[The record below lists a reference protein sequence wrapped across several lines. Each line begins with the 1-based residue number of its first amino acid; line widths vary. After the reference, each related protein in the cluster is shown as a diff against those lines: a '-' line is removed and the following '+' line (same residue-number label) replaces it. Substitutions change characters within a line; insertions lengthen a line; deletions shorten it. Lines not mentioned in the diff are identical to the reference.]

1 MKPETMMIDDVKY
14 IREDSIKPQIQS
26 TQDHPYQ
33 LNKNY
38 FIRTV
43 TMAHAGKLVAVTDK
57 ELVLETVVWVADSGR
72 FMSALRSGNFSEV
85 EPFPEGEQVIVG
97 RGAIIDAVVIK
108 SFECKQK

>member
-26 TQDHPYQ
+26 VQDHPYQ

-43 TMAHAGKLVAVTDK
+43 TMSHAGKLVAVTDK
-57 ELVLETVVWVADSGR
+57 ELVLEQAVWVADSGR
-72 FMSALRSGNFSEV
+72 FMQALQTGKFNEV
-85 EPFPEGEQVIVG
+85 EPFPEREQVIVG
-97 RGAIIDAVVIK
+97 RGAVIDAVVIGDYLK
-108 SFECKQK
+108 TQK